1 MADQKRILLVDD
13 DELITMSLKMII
25 TAAGEFEVV
34 GEGHDGRE
42 AVTLY
47 EELKPDVLLMDIRM
61 PDMTGLDAAGEIL
74 AKDKSAVILLLTT
87 FSDEEYIVKALKL
100 GVRGY
105 LLKQEYKSLPE
116 SLRAAL
122 AGQTVF
128 GGAVVDKFPEIMAGG
143 RGESDDPFA
152 NSRGTESGFVNE
164 VVRVESFDYAAAGI
178 TEKEY
183 EVIQLVAD
191 GLSNQEISDKLFL
204 SAGTVR
210 NYIST
215 ILDKLEIRDRTQL
228 AIFYLKHQS

>member
-1 MADQKRILLVDD
+1 
-13 DELITMSLKMII
+13 
-25 TAAGEFEVV
+25 
-34 GEGHDGRE
+34 
-42 AVTLY
+42 
-47 EELKPDVLLMDIRM
+47 
-61 PDMTGLDAAGEIL
+61 
-74 AKDKSAVILLLTT
+74 
-87 FSDEEYIVKALKL
+87 
-100 GVRGY
+100 
-105 LLKQEYKSLPE
+105 
-116 SLRAAL
+116 
-122 AGQTVF
+122 
-128 GGAVVDKFPEIMAGG
+128 MAGG

-215 ILDKLEIRDRTQL
+215 ILDKLTRKFDQEINLWVAVCTNC
-228 AIFYLKHQS
+228 